1 MYYPIFLTKR
11 YSKETVANYERE
23 LRYHCL
29 QQEGVFPD
37 SLDFYLEF
45 ARFYVDHVR
54 NLDSLG
60 ICLRDTS
67 QELEIIRSYR
77 LNKGLIYYPLQEPDR
92 SVPSDDANCYLQFL
106 AGKKLLIVCPFA
118 GLLQKRARR
127 DVFEAVWRKTGK
139 KWFEPASVDGLELP
153 YGFAAETHRRYRTI
167 FELFRELTQ
176 RIDEREFDVA
186 LLGAGGLAA
195 PLASHIKSQGKIAI
209 DLGGHLQ
216 VLFGVIGQRWRQW
229 EDWKRDYFNEHWID
243 MPAVYK
249 PAETNVCDG
258 GAYW

>member
-1 MYYPIFLTKR
+1 VPPAVRQYGRSKLDRLAYLRLQAMCCSRSDFIADLRSAVEDRRGYAAGKIGASQKTWMYYPIFLTKR

-153 YGFAAETHRRYRTI
+153 
-167 FELFRELTQ
+167 
-176 RIDEREFDVA
+176 
-186 LLGAGGLAA
+186 
-195 PLASHIKSQGKIAI
+195 
-209 DLGGHLQ
+209 
-216 VLFGVIGQRWRQW
+216 
-229 EDWKRDYFNEHWID
+229 
-243 MPAVYK
+243 
-249 PAETNVCDG
+249 
-258 GAYW
+258 